1 MVRHGRETV
10 RAREAE
16 KQLRGV
22 QPVPPR
28 QAETELRGVQPLPP
42 REAEKELRGM
52 QGSTRDE
59 KRIDDYIHNPSL

>member
-1 MVRHGRETV
+1 MPPQQ
-10 RAREAE
+10 AE
-16 KQLRGV
+16 KRLREV
-22 QPVPPR
+22 QRREVQRLPPR